1 MRLRPKASTLFAAAV
16 ALTMAVLLVA
26 AMLLGRTA
34 EPGGRVVVTVRLWDE
49 QVAKAYRESFDEFSR
64 SHPDI
69 DVRVNVV
76 AYSSYFDTLRT
87 DVAGGSA
94 DDIFWLSNAYFAN
107 YADSGR
113 LMDVAKALGP
123 NAADGWEN
131 SVVNQFTRNGVLW
144 AVPQLTDG
152 GIAVYFNA
160 DLVEA
165 AGVDLA
171 RLMSMRWSPGDVDT
185 LRPLLARLTV
195 DANGRRADEPGF
207 DAGRV
212 RQWGYNAANDL
223 QGIYLNYIGS
233 AGGIFSD
240 GDRFA
245 FDNPGAAAAFTYL
258 VGLINS
264 DHVSPPASD
273 TNSNGDFSRNQF
285 LQGRMALFQS
295 GTYNLAAVADQA
307 RFRWGVVPMPEGPVG
322 RVSVTNGIAAAG
334 NSATKHPEAVHQV
347 LAWMGGARGNQYLG
361 AKGAAI
367 PAALDAQR
375 VYFDYWARRGVDVGP
390 FFAVLDGPR
399 IPAPGGPGFP
409 AGYQTLQP
417 YFDEMFLGRAD
428 VANSLADAQ
437 KAANS
442 AAQR

>member
-16 ALTMAVLLVA
+16 AFTMAVLLLA

-49 QVAKAYRESFDEFSR
+49 QVADAYRESFDEFSR

-113 LMDVAKALGP
+113 LMDVAKVLGP
-123 NAADGWEN
+123 SAADGWEN
-131 SVVNQFTRNGVLW
+131 SVVNQFTRNGRLW

-165 AGVDLA
+165 AGVDLS

-195 DANGRRADEPGF
+195 DANGRRADEAGF

-258 VGLINS
+258 VSLINS
-264 DHVSPPASD
+264 DHVAPPASD

-334 NSATKHPEAVHQV
+334 NSATKHPEAVRQV
-347 LAWMGGARGNQYLG
+347 LAWMGSARGNQYLA

-367 PAALDAQR
+367 PAVLDAQR
-375 VYFDYWARRGVDVGP
+375 VYFDYWAHRGVDVGP

-409 AGYQTLQP
+409 AGYQALKT
-417 YFDEMFLGRAD
+417 YFDEMFLGRGD
-428 VANSLADAQ
+428 VENSLADAQ
-437 KAANS
+437 KAANA